1 MKKNVKGSGLKGC
14 GRIVIA
20 AVTTFVT
27 TVLLSPYVFADNQI
41 VPRNIGTSDPAPAV
55 FDGVMY
61 LYCTEDMVG
70 NGNLDIS
77 VIHCYST
84 TDLYH
89 WKDEGVALNEDDI
102 PWCSKANR
110 LWAPHCC
117 YFGDKYHLYFPETD
131 RSGLFRMGHATA
143 DSPTGPF
150 TADANYMAGCTER
163 ALDPNV
169 AFDTGDGGSGKRY
182 LVWNQVDFT
191 PNDVFISELTED
203 GSDVTGPKINLKSV
217 LGASQGT
224 YKEGAWL
231 IKKDDLWYLF
241 YADWVQGMVGREVF
255 SYSTNSEIMNQN
267 YAFKGQIMRQNGGS
281 SATMHPGV
289 FFYNNQWVMFW
300 HNGGEDLGGSLTT
313 GFKRV
318 TCAENFEFNSDG
330 TVPEVEKTWRGV
342 GIPEAYE
349 DSIQIDR
356 RSAINGA
363 SITIAGGGEPSGW
376 MVSRITNGG
385 WVQYDKVHFENA
397 GPFGVHVRVAAA
409 SSGGSIEFHLGSN
422 TGKLLGTIDISSTG
436 GLTTW
441 QTLSTEEWTV
451 SKADSGVQD
460 IACVF
465 KTTASNQFNVN
476 WVKFIPPTVSASKR
490 NPNCEGIPGLSYK
503 RLNKNVFHIVMTQQ
517 SQKLAVALYTM
528 RGQAVEG
535 IVTRYI
541 TKDRV
546 EVSLNSAIVAQGS
559 YVLVAKSGDTT
570 TRIPFIF

>member
-1 MKKNVKGSGLKGC
+1 MEQKVKGKGLNVR
-14 GRIVIA
+14 GRIVKTAI
-20 AVTTFVT
+20 TTFVT
-27 TVLLSPYVFADNQI
+27 AAVSSFYVYADNQI
-41 VPRNIGTSDPAPAV
+41 VPKNIGTSDPQPNV
-55 FDGVMY
+55 FEGVMY

-89 WKDEGVALNEDDI
+89 WKDEGVALSEANI
-102 PWCSKANR
+102 PWCSKAKR

-117 YFGDKYHLYFPETD
+117 YFGGKHHLYFPETD

-143 DSPTGPF
+143 NSPTGPF

-163 ALDPNV
+163 ALDPYV

-191 PNDVFISELTED
+191 PNDVFISELKDD
-203 GSDVTGPKINLKSV
+203 GTDVTGPKINLKSV

-224 YKEGAWL
+224 YKEGTWL
-231 IKKDDLWYLF
+231 LKRNNLWYLI
-241 YADWVQGMVGREVF
+241 YADWVQGNVGREVF
-255 SYSTNSEIMNQN
+255 SYSTNSNIMDQK
-267 YAFKGQIMRQNGGS
+267 YAFKGQIMKQNGGS

-289 FFYNNQWVMFW
+289 FFYNNQWVIFW

-318 TCAENFEFNSDG
+318 TCAENFEFNADG
-330 TVPEVEKTWRGV
+330 SIPTIEKTWRGI

-356 RSAINGA
+356 RSAISGA
-363 SITIAGGGEPSGW
+363 SVTIAGGGEPSGW
-376 MVSRITNGG
+376 MVSSITNNG
-385 WVQYDKVHFENA
+385 WVRYDKVHFDSNGPA
-397 GPFGVHVRVAAA
+397 GVNVRVASK

-436 GLTTW
+436 SLTTW
-441 QTLSTEEWTV
+441 QTLTTRNWTV
-451 SKADSGVQD
+451 SKADSGVQN

-465 KTTASNQFNVN
+465 KTTASSQFNVN
-476 WVKFIPPTVSASKR
+476 WVKFIPPIVSVSK
-490 NPNCEGIPGLSYK
+490 NNSNCEGIPGLSYK
-503 RLNKNVFHIVMTQQ
+503 RLNKNIFHFVITKL
-517 SQKLAVALYTM
+517 SPKLAIALFTM
-528 RGQAVEG
+528 RGRKVEG
-535 IVTRYI
+535 IVTRYL
-541 TKDRV
+541 TPNSV
-546 EVSLNSAIVAQGS
+546 EVSLNPATVAQGS
-559 YVLVAKSGDTT
+559 YVLVAKSGDKTA
-570 TRIPFIF
+570 RIPFIF